1 MNFSLIF
8 ANFPPT
14 PNRCLLLLPLVLVA
28 ISHPTVS
35 AEAKNCVDFTA
46 SVSICFTFPFAHC
59 TTANLR
65 QIYREQFVLTVW
77 FCVCKRNILAIVLDC
92 FIQWISSTT
101 NFAKFSQKLIQRRPT
116 IFLLSSNAMQKSRAK
131 LLHPLINS
139 WGSCCFSLR
148 RKIPKWRK
156 TALVVKIKFE
166 EEENL
171 FEWNAC
177 LAIANKNEN
186 LLLSLS
192 ITKLAIS
199 PQRKGN
205 EKSIKTEIFLNYRLK
220 EHNEL
225 SWPLTIIFWFIQ
237 KSICDGEKK
246 VENIY

>member
-1 MNFSLIF
+1 MNFSVIF
-8 ANFPPT
+8 ANLPPP

-28 ISHPTVS
+28 ISHPAVS
-35 AEAKNCVDFTA
+35 AEAKDCVDFMA

-65 QIYREQFVLTVW
+65 QIHREQYVLTIR
-77 FCVCKRNILAIVLDC
+77 FRNILAIVLDS
-92 FIQWISSTT
+92 FIQRISSTT
-101 NFAKFSQKLIQRRPT
+101 HFDKFSQKLIERRPT
-116 IFLLSSNAMQKSRAK
+116 TSPLSSSTMQKSRPK

-139 WGSCCFSLR
+139 WGSCCFSFR

-156 TALVVKIKFE
+156 TALVVEIKFSE

-186 LLLSLS
+186 LLLLLS
-192 ITKLAIS
+192 ITKFAIN

-205 EKSIKTEIFLNYRLK
+205 EKSIKTKF
-220 EHNEL
+220 
-225 SWPLTIIFWFIQ
+225 SSII
-237 KSICDGEKK
+237 
-246 VENIY
+246 V